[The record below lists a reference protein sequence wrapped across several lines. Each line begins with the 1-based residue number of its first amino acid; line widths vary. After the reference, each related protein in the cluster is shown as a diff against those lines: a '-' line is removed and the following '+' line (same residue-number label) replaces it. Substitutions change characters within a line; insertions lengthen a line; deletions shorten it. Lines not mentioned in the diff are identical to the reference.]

1 MSYVKYISDEKI
13 YKPNDIDNEHD
24 NVNNDVNDNV
34 NNNINNDN
42 VNNDVKND
50 NVNNDVNNNIDLEA
64 NITDILLKMAK
75 IIKLFD
81 NKNQVT
87 GSWVVI
93 FLTLLI
99 LNTLIFGFIN
109 LKQDSEYEYLYG
121 INGAYT
127 FNVYYVMNIILY
139 TVFFIIHLFLI
150 SAHLS
155 YTIDNMH
162 FIKYLIINY
171 RQIRYN
177 IIVTKIIFL
186 IALLILVFINGDESD
201 NVNCNGNG
209 NDNIILSIP
218 LYYNL
223 IIIETIISM
232 LLIIVIHNVIIINKF
247 LSF

>member
-13 YKPNDIDNEHD
+13 YKPNDIDNDNEND
-24 NVNNDVNDNV
+24 NVNNNVNNDVN
-34 NNNINNDN
+34 
-42 VNNDVKND
+42 ND

-139 TVFFIIHLFLI
+139 SVFFIIHLFLI

-155 YTIDNMH
+155 YTMDNMH

-201 NVNCNGNG
+201 NVNCNGN
-209 NDNIILSIP
+209 DNIILSIP

-223 IIIETIISM
+223 IIIETIFSM

>member
-13 YKPNDIDNEHD
+13 YKPNDIDND
-24 NVNNDVNDNV
+24 NDNDDVNNDVN
-34 NNNINNDN
+34 NNNNVNNDN
-42 VNNDVKND
+42 VNNDN
-50 NVNNDVNNNIDLEA
+50 NVNNDVNNNIDLES
-64 NITDILLKMAK
+64 NITDILLKIAK

-81 NKNQVT
+81 NKNQDT
-87 GSWVVI
+87 GAWVVI

-139 TVFFIIHLFLI
+139 SVFFIIHLFLI

-155 YTIDNMH
+155 YTMDNMH

-201 NVNCNGNG
+201 NVNCNGN
-209 NDNIILSIP
+209 DNIILSIP

-223 IIIETIISM
+223 IIIETIFSM